1 MREIVLDTETTG
13 LSPQNGDRVV
23 EIGCVEL
30 INHIAT
36 GKTYQTYLNP
46 QKPME
51 PSAEEVHGLSNE
63 FLRDQPLF
71 EEIFRDFL
79 DFISD
84 SPLVIH
90 NADFDIGFLNSE
102 LKRVSQIELKIDNAI
117 DTLKIARQK
126 FPGAQNSLDALCR
139 RFNITNYDR
148 KYHGALLDSQML
160 ADVYLELLGG
170 KEPNLN
176 LNSID
181 ITKKSDL
188 GSFETANVGII
199 KILSY
204 GVNEKEQKNH
214 SKFIKNLGNKTIWSQ
229 TGKTQ

>member
-1 MREIVLDTETTG
+1 
-13 LSPQNGDRVV
+13 
-23 EIGCVEL
+23 
-30 INHIAT
+30 
-36 GKTYQTYLNP
+36 
-46 QKPME
+46 ME

-148 KYHGALLDSQML
+148 EYHGALLDSQML

-176 LNSID
+176 LDSID

>member
-176 LNSID
+176 LDSID